1 MRWAAQD
8 MEVKM
13 NRRKMGGILRNCL
26 AAAAAILVL
35 AQPAA
40 GEQTVYATS
49 GNEVETVER
58 SSDRVITD
66 EDREEADAQL
76 KYYVDSILKRTNP
89 DEYTLQ
95 KLNDTVYSAYY
106 YIANTE
112 MSVSELWSYVA
123 EMKGK
128 LDSVVPDVSVTE
140 PTTEFLSVGNNWDTP
155 SARYGQQVSI
165 VLPIINLGSED
176 LTDLVVSP
184 VVSND
189 VTVWPFE
196 PGTTGYVQSF
206 AEIPG
211 NPFGGNYDAAMFAR
225 RELTFQFTVREDVL
239 TGYYPIPFEVWYT
252 KEGVRC
258 EEPVTLTVYIY
269 TEGKPG
275 AGHIGGDTSAVES
288 KPRIIVTGFETDP
301 AEVYAGDTFTV
312 TIHVKNTSQEQAV
325 TNVLFDMEAVES
337 GSEANTTY
345 AVFLPTSGS
354 SSVYT
359 ESIAPGSEY
368 DINLE
373 MTAKTDLSQKPYVL
387 TVNMKYDAG
396 QEIDLTDEAK
406 VSIPVLQRAR
416 YDTGDIQVM
425 PASVSVG
432 NQTDVMF
439 SIYNMGK
446 TTFYNL
452 QVKYEADFVE
462 GGDTFLG
469 TLKPGET
476 ANVDSMLTTTA
487 ASPNGTVKALI
498 TFEDES
504 GNPVSFEREFAL
516 DVYEEVYEEPTFP
529 EDMAPAQPGPNVG
542 LIAGI
547 AAGAVV
553 IVLIVVVLVVRR
565 KKKKAA
571 AMKLE
576 DDFLDGL
583 GEDKKS

>member
-1 MRWAAQD
+1 
-8 MEVKM
+8 M
-13 NRRKMGGILRNCL
+13 NRRKMRGIFRSCV
-26 AAAAAILVL
+26 AAAAVLLML
-35 AQPAA
+35 AQPVD
-40 GEQTVYATS
+40 GTQTVYATS

-66 EDREEADAQL
+66 DDRAEADAQL
-76 KYYVDSILKRTNP
+76 KYHVDSILKRTNP

-95 KLNDTVYSAYY
+95 KLNDTLYSAYY

-112 MSVSELWSYVA
+112 LSVSELWSYVS

-128 LDSVVPDVSVTE
+128 LDAVVPDVSVTT
-140 PTTEFLSVGNNWDTP
+140 PTTEFLAVGDNWETP
-155 SARYGQQVSI
+155 SVSYGQQVSI
-165 VLPIINLGSED
+165 VLPIINLGSEE
-176 LTDLVVSP
+176 LTDLVVNP

-189 VTVWPFE
+189 VAVWPFE
-196 PGTTGYVQSF
+196 PSATGYGQSF

-211 NPFGGNYDAAMFAR
+211 NPFGGNYEAGMFAR
-225 RELTFQFTVREDVL
+225 RELTWQFTVREDVL
-239 TGYYPIPFEVWYT
+239 TGYYPLPFEVWYT

-258 EEPVTLTVYIY
+258 EEPVTLTVYVY

-288 KPRIIVTGFETDP
+288 KPRIIVTGFETNP
-301 AEVYAGDTFTV
+301 GEVYAGDTFTV

-337 GSEANTTY
+337 GTEANTTY

-359 ESIAPGSEY
+359 DSISPGSEF
-368 DINLE
+368 DIDIE

-387 TVNMKYDAG
+387 TVKMKYDAG
-396 QEIDLTDEAK
+396 KEIDLTDEAK
-406 VSIPVLQRAR
+406 VSIPVLQEAR

-425 PASVSVG
+425 PASLSVG
-432 NQTDVMF
+432 NQSNVMF

-452 QVKYEADFVE
+452 QVKYEGDSVE

-476 ANVDSMLTTTA
+476 ANVDSMLTATA
-487 ASPNGTVKALI
+487 PSPNGTVKALI

-504 GNPVSFEREFAL
+504 GNPVSFEREFVL
-516 DVYEEVYEEPTFP
+516 DVYEEVYEEPVIP
-529 EDMAPAQPGPNVG
+529 EDMMPEETSGPNVG

-547 AAGAVV
+547 AAAAVAVIVIIVIVV
-553 IVLIVVVLVVRR
+553 IRK

-571 AMKLE
+571 ALKQE
-576 DDFLDGL
+576 DDFLNGL
-583 GEDKKS
+583 GDDK

>member
-1 MRWAAQD
+1 
-8 MEVKM
+8 M
-13 NRRKMGGILRNCL
+13 NRRKMRGIFRSCV
-26 AAAAAILVL
+26 AAAAALLML
-35 AQPAA
+35 AQPVD
-40 GEQTVYATS
+40 GTQTVYATS

-66 EDREEADAQL
+66 DDRAEADAQL
-76 KYYVDSILKRTNP
+76 KYHVDSILKRTNP

-95 KLNDTVYSAYY
+95 KLNDTLYSAYY

-112 MSVSELWSYVA
+112 LSVSELWSYVS

-128 LDSVVPDVSVTE
+128 LDAVVPDVSVTT
-140 PTTEFLSVGNNWDTP
+140 PTTEFLAVGDNWETP
-155 SARYGQQVSI
+155 SVSYGQQVSI
-165 VLPIINLGSED
+165 VLPIINLGSEE
-176 LTDLVVSP
+176 LTDLVVNP

-189 VTVWPFE
+189 VAVWPFE
-196 PGTTGYVQSF
+196 PSSTGYGQSF

-211 NPFGGNYDAAMFAR
+211 NPFDGNYEAGMFAR
-225 RELTFQFTVREDVL
+225 RELTWQFTVREDVL
-239 TGYYPIPFEVWYT
+239 TGYYPLPFEVWYT

-258 EEPVTLTVYIY
+258 EEPVTLTVYVY

-288 KPRIIVTGFETDP
+288 KPRIIVTGFETNP
-301 AEVYAGDTFTV
+301 GEVYAGDTFTV

-337 GSEANTTY
+337 GTEANTTY
-345 AVFLPTSGS
+345 AMFLPTSGS

-359 ESIAPGSEY
+359 DSISPGSEF
-368 DINLE
+368 DINIE

-387 TVNMKYDAG
+387 TVKMKYDAG
-396 QEIDLTDEAK
+396 KEIDLTDEAK
-406 VSIPVLQRAR
+406 VSIPVLQEAR

-425 PASVSVG
+425 PASLSVG
-432 NQTDVMF
+432 NQSNVMF

-452 QVKYEADFVE
+452 QVKYEGDSVE

-476 ANVDSMLTTTA
+476 ANVDSMLTATA
-487 ASPNGTVKALI
+487 PSPNGTVKALI

-504 GNPVSFEREFAL
+504 GNPVSFEREFVL
-516 DVYEEVYEEPTFP
+516 DVYEEVYEEPVIP
-529 EDMAPAQPGPNVG
+529 EDMMPEETSGPNVG

-547 AAGAVV
+547 AAAAAAVIVIIVIVV
-553 IVLIVVVLVVRR
+553 IRK

-571 AMKLE
+571 ALKQE
-576 DDFLDGL
+576 DDFLNGL
-583 GEDKKS
+583 GDDK

>member
-1 MRWAAQD
+1 
-8 MEVKM
+8 M
-13 NRRKMGGILRNCL
+13 NRRKMRGLIMGCL
-26 AAAAAILVL
+26 AAAATALVL
-35 AQPAA
+35 ARPMD
-40 GEQTVYATS
+40 GTQTVYATS
-49 GNEVETVER
+49 GNTTERVER

-66 EDREEADAQL
+66 DDRAEADAQL
-76 KYYVDSILKRTNP
+76 KYHVDSILKRTNP

-95 KLNDTVYSAYY
+95 KLNDTLYSAYY
-106 YIANTE
+106 YIANSE
-112 MSVSELWSYVA
+112 LSVSELWSYVS

-128 LDSVVPDVSVTE
+128 LDAVVPDVSVTK
-140 PTTEFLSVGNNWDTP
+140 PTTEFLQLGDNWETP
-155 SARYGQQVSI
+155 TVRYGQQVSI
-165 VLPIINLGSED
+165 VLPIVNLGSEE

-189 VTVWPFE
+189 VAVWPFE
-196 PGTTGYVQSF
+196 PSATGFGQSF

-211 NPFGGNYDAAMFAR
+211 NPFGGSYEAGMFAR
-225 RELTFQFTVREDVL
+225 RELTWQFTVREDVL
-239 TGYYPIPFEVWYT
+239 TGYYPLPFEIWYT

-275 AGHIGGDTSAVES
+275 AGYIGGDASMVES

-301 AEVYAGDTFTV
+301 GEVYAGDTFMV
-312 TIHVKNTSQEQAV
+312 TIHVKNTSQDQAV
-325 TNVLFDMEAVES
+325 TNVLFDMQAVES
-337 GSEANTTY
+337 GTEANTTY

-359 ESIAPGSEY
+359 ERIGAGSEF
-368 DINLE
+368 DINIE

-387 TVNMKYDAG
+387 TVNMKYDSG
-396 QEIDLTDEAK
+396 KNIDLTDAAK
-406 VSIPVLQRAR
+406 VSIPVLQKAR

-425 PASVSVG
+425 PSSLSVG
-432 NQTDVMF
+432 NQSNVMF

-452 QVKYEADFVE
+452 QVKYEGDFVE

-476 ANVDSMLTTTA
+476 ANVDSMLT
-487 ASPNGTVKALI
+487 ASAPSAGGTVKALV

-516 DVYEEVYEEPTFP
+516 DVYEEVYEEPVIP
-529 EDMAPAQPGPNVG
+529 EDMIPVEEGPDVR
-542 LIAGI
+542 LMIGI
-547 AAGAVV
+547 AAAAAAVV
-553 IVLIVVVLVVRR
+553 VILVVVVIRK

-571 AMKLE
+571 ALKLE
-576 DDFLDGL
+576 DDFLNGL
-583 GEDKKS
+583 GEDKKD

>member
-1 MRWAAQD
+1 
-8 MEVKM
+8 M
-13 NRRKMGGILRNCL
+13 NRGKMRGMIRGI
-26 AAAAAILVL
+26 AAAAAVVLML
-35 AQPAA
+35 AQPTD
-40 GEQTVYATS
+40 GIRSVQATS
-49 GNEVETVER
+49 GNDTERVER

-66 EDREEADAQL
+66 DDRAEADAQL
-76 KYYVDSILKRTNP
+76 KYHVDSILKRTHP

-95 KLNDTVYSAYY
+95 KLNDTLYSAYY
-106 YIANTE
+106 YIANNE
-112 MSVSELWSYVA
+112 LSVSELWSYVS

-128 LDSVVPDVSVTE
+128 LEAVVPDVSVTA
-140 PTTEFLSVGNNWDTP
+140 PTTEFLQVGDNWETP
-155 SARYGQQVSI
+155 TVSYGQQVSI
-165 VLPIINLGSED
+165 VLPIINLGSEE
-176 LTDLVVSP
+176 LTDLVVNP

-189 VTVWPFE
+189 VAEWPFE
-196 PGTTGYVQSF
+196 PSSTGYGQSF

-211 NPFGGNYDAAMFAR
+211 NPFGGNYEAGMFAR
-225 RELTFQFTVREDVL
+225 RELTWQFTVREDVL
-239 TGYYPIPFEVWYT
+239 TGYYPLPFEVWYT

-258 EEPVTLTVYIY
+258 EEPVTLTVYVY

-301 AEVYAGDTFTV
+301 GEVYAGDTFLV
-312 TIHVKNTSQEQAV
+312 TIHVKNTSREQAV
-325 TNVLFDMEAVES
+325 TNVLFDMQAVES
-337 GSEANTTY
+337 GTEANTTY

-359 ESIAPGSEY
+359 ENIAPGSEY
-368 DINLE
+368 DINIE

-396 QEIDLTDEAK
+396 QDIDLTDEAK
-406 VSIPVLQRAR
+406 VSIPVLQKAR

-425 PASVSVG
+425 PASLSVG
-432 NQTDVMF
+432 NQSNVMF

-452 QVKYEADFVE
+452 QVKYEADFIE

-476 ANVDSMLTTTA
+476 ANVDSMLT
-487 ASPNGTVKALI
+487 ASAPSAGGTVKAVI
-498 TFEDES
+498 SFEDES
-504 GNPVSFEREFAL
+504 GNPISFEREFAL
-516 DVYEEVYEEPTFP
+516 DVYEEVYMEPDIP
-529 EDMAPAQPGPNVG
+529 DDMMPSEPSGPNAG

-547 AAGAVV
+547 AAAAAAVIAAAV
-553 IVLIVVVLVVRR
+553 ILTVRR

-571 AMKLE
+571 ALKQE
-576 DDFLDGL
+576 DDFLNSL
-583 GEDKKS
+583 GEDRQE